1 MGVYYTGSHYNLIIH
16 YEMIFEN
23 STLQKGK
30 ITSQVAET
38 PAASIV
44 LLNNIHFAWLNPMQL
59 LSIHLRNIDKQIGA
73 SKSLALAG
81 YDFTS

>member
-1 MGVYYTGSHYNLIIH
+1 
-16 YEMIFEN
+16 
-23 STLQKGK
+23 
-30 ITSQVAET
+30 
-38 PAASIV
+38 
-44 LLNNIHFAWLNPMQL
+44 MQL